1 MKKCNQCGA
10 ELPDN
15 VKFCGNCGVMTTDKM
30 DMSPG
35 PDGDVPDAG
44 VVKNQQDELG
54 DQLRV
59 ESAST
64 TESADHEI
72 NVKKDES
79 PKTDTLK
86 SGGEEAKLSD
96 DAKGSG
102 KVWKIVRNWFFP
114 LLSLGLLVWVIVLLF
129 EVNRLDNENYEYYRK
144 NWALSDTLES
154 YQADVEA
161 MRQEMVKRRQEVDDL
176 QEDMEDLRSRLRN
189 MQSDDESHSE
199 SIPK

>member
-15 VKFCGNCGVMTTDKM
+15 VKFCGSCGAITTNETDVPAK
-30 DMSPG
+30 
-35 PDGDVPDAG
+35 PDGDSADAD

-54 DQLRV
+54 DQLRL

-79 PKTDTLK
+79 PKPDTLK

-161 MRQEMVKRRQEVDDL
+161 MRQEMVIYRKIWKTCALD
-176 QEDMEDLRSRLRN
+176 
-189 MQSDDESHSE
+189 
-199 SIPK
+199 